1 MTNQARI
8 VHGRTELYIPSG
20 ASEIVYVTPAV
31 GPNNYQLVGK
41 QIITNGLSVPIGDE
55 TAPLIHQAYAG
66 KLKDETELKE
76 VRDIAQ
82 KRFFW
87 AFNRNL
93 WTQSGM
99 FSTTDRE
106 AIGRSQALDEKVLD
120 QAIKG
125 GLDRNGVLFSQDGTV
140 RFAPKGSYTLGEM
153 SAEQLAKDGA
163 MIAQYGVEGA
173 KLLAEASTT
182 RKNKPIT
189 YGLNI
194 EKGQSSET
202 RVSTLGGNDSRLRFG
217 GYDWGGD
224 GDGDGYAFGVRAL
237 SAQKI

>member
-1 MTNQARI
+1 METQPRI
-8 VHGRTELYIPSG
+8 FRGRTEIYVPNG
-20 ASEIVYVTPAV
+20 ASEIIYVTPAV
-31 GPNNYQLVGK
+31 GPNTYQNVGR
-41 QIITNGLSVPIGDE
+41 QIITEGLVPPTGDE
-55 TAPLIHQAYAG
+55 TALLIHQAYAG
-66 KLKDETELKE
+66 KLKDGTELKE
-76 VRDIAQ
+76 VRDIVQ

-99 FSTTDRE
+99 FSTTDRK
-106 AIGRSQALDEKVLD
+106 AIGRSQELDEEVLD

-125 GLDRNGVLFSQDGTV
+125 GLDINGVRFSQDGTV
-140 RFAPKGSYTLGEM
+140 RFAPKGSYTFGEM
-153 SAEQLAKDGA
+153 SAEELAKDGA

-194 EKGQSSET
+194 QKGQT
-202 RVSTLGGNDSRLRFG
+202 PQIHVSTLDENGSRLRFG
-217 GYDWGGD
+217 GLDDFFCVGGC
-224 GDGDGYAFGVRAL
+224 AFGVRAL
-237 SAQKI
+237 SAKKI